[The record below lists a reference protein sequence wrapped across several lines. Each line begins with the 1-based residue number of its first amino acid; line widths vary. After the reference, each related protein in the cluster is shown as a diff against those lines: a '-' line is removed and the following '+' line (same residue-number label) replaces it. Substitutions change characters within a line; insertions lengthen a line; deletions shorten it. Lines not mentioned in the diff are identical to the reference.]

1 MGAIPLVD
9 LRRENE
15 VLGEE
20 MRSAVSGVMDRGE
33 YIMGREVRELEEKL
47 KRYCGASHC
56 VCVSSGTDALLLA
69 LMALGVGEH
78 DEVVTSP
85 FSWVSSAEVIAF
97 LGAKVVFVDIN
108 PETYLVEPEA
118 VKAAVTPKTKA
129 VIPVSIFGQ
138 MADVVGIQD
147 AVGASIPVIEDGA
160 QSFGARR
167 GELFSCSSS
176 VIGTTSFFPT
186 KPLACCGDGG
196 AVFTSDGTIAA
207 TIRSLRVHGKDGVTK
222 LFSSVGMNARLDTM
236 QAAILL
242 VKLKHL
248 DSMLEKRILAAQRY
262 AKLLED
268 VEGVKAPVVTPS
280 AKHAYAVYTI
290 RISKSENRSGEERRE
305 SIRQSFSQNEIG
317 FAIYYDRCIH
327 QQPAYAAFASGR
339 TFPACEAASAEVISL
354 PIHPWLTYEDQA
366 TIVSVL
372 KKALHSGE
380 N

>member
-1 MGAIPLVD
+1 
-9 LRRENE
+9 
-15 VLGEE
+15 
-20 MRSAVSGVMDRGE
+20 
-33 YIMGREVRELEEKL
+33 
-47 KRYCGASHC
+47 
-56 VCVSSGTDALLLA
+56 
-69 LMALGVGEH
+69 
-78 DEVVTSP
+78 
-85 FSWVSSAEVIAF
+85 
-97 LGAKVVFVDIN
+97 
-108 PETYLVEPEA
+108 
-118 VKAAVTPKTKA
+118 
-129 VIPVSIFGQ
+129 
-138 MADVVGIQD
+138 
-147 AVGASIPVIEDGA
+147 
-160 QSFGARR
+160 
-167 GELFSCSSS
+167 
-176 VIGTTSFFPT
+176 
-186 KPLACCGDGG
+186 
-196 AVFTSDGTIAA
+196 
-207 TIRSLRVHGKDGVTK
+207 
-222 LFSSVGMNARLDTM
+222 MNARLDTM